1 MHGVSPRLAKAPEAA
16 ELIPP
21 LTKHSSGYRRVS
33 RALLLGGFSTFW
45 LLYWPQP
52 LLPHFA
58 RDLQL
63 TPAESSVILSAATAA
78 LGLALIPVSLLADR
92 FGRRRVMCWAML
104 IAAMLTLITAWA
116 QNAEQLLV
124 LRALAGVALAGLP
137 ATAMAYAG
145 EEVEP
150 RAVGSVIG
158 IYVAG
163 TALGGM
169 SGRLAT
175 ALVAEHWPWPDAVAL
190 VGAVGLMA
198 ALMMWWFLPDSKQ
211 FRPRPLPWSR
221 QGRQAF
227 TRAIKAITSDA
238 QLWALYIT
246 GFLLLGIFVG
256 LYNYLGFRL
265 ELPPFSLGSAAIGG
279 IFLVYL
285 PGSLAS
291 AWSGRLTQQLGRAPA
306 LAWMWLA
313 MLLGLL
319 LSLLPSLT
327 WLLFGVALFTFAF
340 FGAHAMASSW
350 VGQRAGQHKAL
361 AASLYLMSYYFGAS
375 VLGTLSGVAWSNQGW
390 LGLVALLTLA
400 LGVGVALLWWQLR
413 VPVRRGL
420 KPGPITRA

>member
-1 MHGVSPRLAKAPEAA
+1 MRAVTPLAK
-16 ELIPP
+16 
-21 LTKHSSGYRRVS
+21 HSPGYRQVS

-63 TPAESSVILSAATAA
+63 SPAQSSVILSAATAA
-78 LGLALIPVSLLADR
+78 LGLALIPASVLADR
-92 FGRRRVMCWAML
+92 FGRRPVMVASL
-104 IAAMLTLITAWA
+104 FIAALLTLATAWA
-116 QNAEQLLV
+116 QNPEQLLI

-145 EEVEP
+145 EEVELN
-150 RAVGSVIG
+150 AVGSVMG

-175 ALVAEHWPWPDAVAL
+175 ALVAEHWPWSDAVAL
-190 VGAVGLMA
+190 VGAIGLVA
-198 ALMMWWFLPDSKQ
+198 ALLMWWFLPDSQQ
-211 FRPRPLPWSR
+211 FQARALPWSR
-221 QGRQAF
+221 AGRQAF
-227 TRAIKAITSDA
+227 MRALRAITRDA
-238 QLWALYIT
+238 TLWALYIT

-256 LYNYLGFRL
+256 LYNYLSFRL
-265 ELPPFSLGSAAIGG
+265 ELPPFSFTSAAIGG
-279 IFLVYL
+279 VFLLYL

-291 AWSGRLTQQLGRAPA
+291 AWSGRLTRQLGRAPA

-313 MLLGLL
+313 MLLGLC
-319 LSLLPSLT
+319 LSLLPNVI
-327 WLLFGVALFTFAF
+327 WLMSGVALFTFAF

-361 AASLYLMSYYFGAS
+361 AASLYLMSYYLGAS
-375 VLGTLSGVAWSNQGW
+375 ILGTYSGVAWDGYGW
-390 LGLVALLTLA
+390 LGVVGLLSLALL
-400 LGVGVALLWWQLR
+400 VGVALLWSI
-413 VPVRRGL
+413 RR
-420 KPGPITRA
+420 ASMHQ